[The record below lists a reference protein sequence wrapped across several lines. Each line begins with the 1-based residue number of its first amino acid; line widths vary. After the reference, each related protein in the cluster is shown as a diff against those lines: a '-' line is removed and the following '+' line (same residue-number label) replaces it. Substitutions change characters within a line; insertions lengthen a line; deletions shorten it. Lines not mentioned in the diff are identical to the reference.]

1 MFLKKNIIS
10 FVLSASFHSMIV
22 AFIIYDEKPI
32 KSDTS
37 MTIVNLVES
46 FPSAQ
51 LKTSSKINKNLSW
64 KSSTTISDGLEKTFL
79 WYLNNQNYFNSLK
92 KNQIIKRLG
101 KL

>member
-10 FVLSASFHSMIV
+10 FVLSASLHSLIV
-22 AFIIYDEKPI
+22 VFIIYDEKTI

-51 LKTSSKINKNLSW
+51 LKTSSKSNKY
-64 KSSTTISDGLEKTFL
+64 IC
-79 WYLNNQNYFNSLK
+79 
-92 KNQIIKRLG
+92 
-101 KL
+101 